1 MTVTTP
7 QSITISKNYLSGRNP
22 QTLAT
27 WREQQRSRDNIKDGR
42 TYSCTTTPYTLT
54 TNPDKIV
61 MFAPDVATLWP
72 GAIVQG
78 KYRSTFCPSHGEN
91 RGSSPL
97 GSANKI
103 RHFWHRTGA
112 KVRSVPEVS
121 RRQFKRRAPHCPSRG
136 RWCIR
141 CAVRVSDVC
150 QALIGPELCE
160 LLHIGSRITDPCL
173 QQETVHGW
181 EHQMSIEFDRS
192 YIEEVVMLSGLGF
205 LFLILA
211 AVMPA

>member
-1 MTVTTP
+1 MTASRVERHQLGALAACRPNSVPRSNDVTVNGSCGDSNHTAVNHYFKKLP
-7 QSITISKNYLSGRNP
+7 LWPKPADPGNVAGTAKDP
-22 QTLAT
+22 V
-27 WREQQRSRDNIKDGR
+27 DNIKDGR

-103 RHFWHRTGA
+103 N
-112 KVRSVPEVS
+112 
-121 RRQFKRRAPHCPSRG
+121 
-136 RWCIR
+136 
-141 CAVRVSDVC
+141 D
-150 QALIGPELCE
+150 L
-160 LLHIGSRITDPCL
+160 
-173 QQETVHGW
+173 
-181 EHQMSIEFDRS
+181 
-192 YIEEVVMLSGLGF
+192 
-205 LFLILA
+205 
-211 AVMPA
+211 